1 MSRSRNLRGAL
12 TAGAFLILL
21 GGWLLARNLGRRVPG
36 REQLWPALPLVY
48 GLASLIVFFA
58 GGRRRAEL
66 VFTGVAAGLAGAF
79 FFVFTLGRE
88 RWNWAA
94 WWPALVLIAGAAYL
108 AHWLVEP
115 REWGRR
121 TLAALPLAGGGL
133 AAGWALAFA
142 RGMGEFGATIIFAG
156 NFEGVTQTLPLAVY
170 AQFDQDF
177 DTALAIG
184 ALLIVVSG
192 AVLLAVKLIP
202 AWTRLPFSTPT
213 SASPSGPS
221 SSASAPR

>member
-36 REQLWPALPLVY
+36 LEQLWPALPLVY
-48 GLASLIVFFA
+48 GLASLIEFFA

-115 REWGRR
+115 REWGRL
-121 TLAALPLAGGGL
+121 TLAALALAGGGL
-133 AAGWALAFA
+133 ALAATQGLFA
-142 RGMGEFGATIIFAG
+142 RA
-156 NFEGVTQTLPLAVY
+156 VVDDLAR
-170 AQFDQDF
+170 AWP
-177 DTALAIG
+177 
-184 ALLIVVSG
+184 ALLILAG
-192 AVLLAVKLIP
+192 LGLLAQTWRQRRRP
-202 AWTRLPFSTPT
+202 
-213 SASPSGPS
+213 
-221 SSASAPR
+221 